1 MRFQTESEIESIQ
14 EKVSLQTRTYF
25 MGKNWENR
33 ICQGITNALNLSA
46 DEKQQQMLSP
56 GVDQN
61 SSCGNLIGN
70 TID

>member
-1 MRFQTESEIESIQ
+1 MHFQTESRIKSIQ

-25 MGKNWENR
+25 MGKSWEIR
-33 ICQGITNALNLSA
+33 ICQGITNALNLTTG
-46 DEKQQQMLSP
+46 EKEQQMLST

-61 SSCGNLIGN
+61 FSFGNLIGN